1 MLILFLWHDEGTLHS
16 ECEDTGDFVS
26 IRFQRF
32 INGWMEIYLSEILRY
47 KYY

>member
-26 IRFQRF
+26 A
-32 INGWMEIYLSEILRY
+32 IYKRLDGDLSERNTDTSIINLH
-47 KYY
+47 